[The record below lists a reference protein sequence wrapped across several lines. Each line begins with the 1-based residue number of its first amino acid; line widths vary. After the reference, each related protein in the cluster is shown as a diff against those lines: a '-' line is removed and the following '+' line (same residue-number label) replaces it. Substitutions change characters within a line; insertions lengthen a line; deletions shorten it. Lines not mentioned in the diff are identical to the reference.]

1 MASYQLSKI
10 RFSHSVI
17 LISVNLVKP
26 AGSCLDSNNHLHL
39 HKLLL
44 VDAQRKASVE
54 KGFQEKV
61 MFELDFEGV

>member
-1 MASYQLSKI
+1 M
-10 RFSHSVI
+10 I

-26 AGSCLDSNNHLHL
+26 AGSRLDSNNHLHL

-61 MFELDFEGV
+61 MFELDFEGI